1 MAKNRGT
8 DAQLLTM
15 HELAAYLHLDEETV
29 SKLVMQGKIPS
40 LQVDRQWRFKRAA
53 IDEWIEQQLVGDDEN
68 FADVPDGMKLPLD
81 DLLPDQAII
90 TNLRART
97 PVGVIEELAARA
109 YTNGWLSDKPWFV
122 GAVVERESLAST
134 AMEGGVAF
142 LHTRA
147 KDKGKIARPFII
159 VGRSWEGI
167 GFGAPDN
174 GPTYL
179 FFLLGLKYDRLHLP
193 ILGRLA
199 RALRNPATIAKLRA
213 LSSPDQLRALLLKE
227 DAAVRMGHT
236 PEIQDPSA
244 FRPKLDRTLRLRAIR
259 RLQSAKQAEIT
270 SAEAAEGKAGR
281 GAKSAAKAAGK
292 GRKTAID
299 KAAPAKAAP
308 AKAAPAKA
316 VPAKAAPAKAA
327 PAKPVPAKADI
338 DKAAPDKA
346 TTADEA
352 PAKPRGKITGRT
364 PRPAELGDAPETEST
379 RPAARPSKPDKP
391 AKPAPAKK

>member
-1 MAKNRGT
+1 MPKNRGA

-15 HELAAYLHLDEETV
+15 HELAAYLHLDEATV
-29 SKLVMQGKIPS
+29 AKLVMQGKIPS

-109 YTNGWLSDKPWFV
+109 YTKGWLSDKPWFV

-147 KDKGKIARPFII
+147 KDKGKIARPFIV

-213 LSSPDQLRALLLKE
+213 LSSPDQVRALLLKE
-227 DAAVRMGHT
+227 DAQVRAGVV
-236 PEIQDPSA
+236 PEIQAAA
-244 FRPKLDRTLRLRAIR
+244 FKPKLDRTLRLRAIR
-259 RLQSAKQAEIT
+259 RLQST
-270 SAEAAEGKAGR
+270 KAPR
-281 GAKSAAKAAGK
+281 PEPPPEPTKKRKSATRKARSG
-292 GRKTAID
+292 
-299 KAAPAKAAP
+299 P
-308 AKAAPAKA
+308 
-316 VPAKAAPAKAA
+316 
-327 PAKPVPAKADI
+327 
-338 DKAAPDKA
+338 
-346 TTADEA
+346 
-352 PAKPRGKITGRT
+352 
-364 PRPAELGDAPETEST
+364 
-379 RPAARPSKPDKP
+379 
-391 AKPAPAKK
+391 